1 MDCVTLDNKTI
12 KTIAQETAKIVMGEL
27 KKDKENKKELV
38 SAEEAARI
46 LGISKNYLRNIKDR
60 FRYVRSGG
68 SSAGRLLF
76 EKDSLMEGYIKG
88 NKST

>member
-1 MDCVTLDNKTI
+1 MDYIALDNETI
-12 KTIAQETAKIVMGEL
+12 KSIAHETAKIVVGEL
-27 KKDKENKKELV
+27 KKDREEKKEMV

-68 SSAGRLLF
+68 SSVGRLLF

-88 NKST
+88 NKGT